1 MAASTDTL
9 LCPRCRR
16 PVDVDRS
23 GPGGRTREHCPSCG
37 LVQTGEQVGRLRDI
51 VARLET
57 IARAQYAL
65 TAEATALRAEQGQL
79 LRALDGTAFAPDR
92 RRPAPESR
100 PEVVRD
106 VLLWLGSALVA
117 VAALIFAL
125 FAWRRLG
132 DTGRAGLL
140 FAMTVLAAG
149 AAYSLLKRLPATAEA
164 LGGLTLALF
173 LVDWFVLRK
182 GGVGA
187 GLSVETWWAM
197 GTGMAAGLSV
207 AAAPWLR
214 LQAVAA
220 AVLVQV
226 SAVLVVTRM
235 DADWSVALGLALV
248 AAPLAAVAGL
258 LSRDRVWVPAA
269 VVLACGLALMEVAA
283 LMVVEDLFV
292 LGDGATSARLAAVLL
307 AMALAPAAAL
317 GTAGAGSPARRNSLV
332 AAAGASVVGAVAML
346 GAAVWTTPE
355 SLLAAVAVMG
365 AGGIAVA
372 LVLPAPV
379 RAGSLYAAG
388 AALGVGVARLL
399 EPVGEAMATPLS
411 LLAGAWAATLGD
423 RALDAA
429 GAGLAFDAAIVALLA
444 LAGAAGLVLV
454 RGRTLVP
461 APLAWGAGAAAVVGL
476 VITAPLAAGAP
487 IWAATLV
494 TAVGAL
500 AAMSAAAIA
509 DRRGWP
515 VPSLALAAAGLLGV
529 TAGGWASATEAGTLT
544 MLACVAAG
552 AAVATAAARTAPFR
566 QAFGALAVA
575 ATAGEGAAI
584 AISAGGSTA
593 HAGLVV
599 AMVGGAALAL
609 GALWRHRAAEGVALE
624 AVGAGALALGAA
636 MAAGDE
642 PWLAVVLTAATA
654 WLMVAGSSPP
664 RRLWLAAGAGTAVA
678 ATWTWLAT
686 FDVGLVEAYT
696 LPAAAVALAAGVI
709 ARRRNLTVDSWAAFA
724 PGLAIGLL
732 PSVALVIV
740 DGGLARPLIVTVSA
754 LVVLLAGAQTRLQA
768 PMVLGAGAL
777 LIVGLDALWPVA
789 ARVPRW
795 AAIGAIGL
803 TLLWLGATAEH
814 RLAQLKELG
823 RRFRDLEPDGPMPP
837 AQQGPLGPMGQ
848 SA

>member
-1 MAASTDTL
+1 M
-9 LCPRCRR
+9 
-16 PVDVDRS
+16 
-23 GPGGRTREHCPSCG
+23 
-37 LVQTGEQVGRLRDI
+37 QTGEQVSRLRAI
-51 VARLET
+51 VDRLDT
-57 IARAQYAL
+57 ITRAQYAL
-65 TAEATALRAEQGQL
+65 NAEATALRAEQVAL
-79 LRALDGTAFAPDR
+79 LRALETGAAPER

-140 FAMTVLAAG
+140 FAMTFLAAG
-149 AAYSLLKRLPATAEA
+149 AAASLRRRLPATAEA

-187 GLSVETWWAM
+187 GLSAETWWAM

-226 SAVLVVTRM
+226 SAVLAVTRL
-235 DADWSVALGLALV
+235 DAGWTVALGLALA
-248 AAPLAAVAGL
+248 AAPLAAAAGL

-269 VVLACGLALMEVAA
+269 AVLACGVALMEVAV
-283 LMVVEDLFV
+283 LMLVEDLFV
-292 LGDGATSARLAAVLL
+292 LGDGATAGRLAGVLL
-307 AMALAPAAAL
+307 AVALAPAAAL
-317 GTAGAGSPARRNSLV
+317 RTAGAGSPARRHALV
-332 AAAGASVVGAVAML
+332 AAAGASLLGAVAML
-346 GAAVWTTPE
+346 GAAVWTTPA
-355 SLLAAVAVMG
+355 SLLAAVAVLG
-365 AGGIAVA
+365 AGGVAVA
-372 LVLPAPV
+372 LALPAPL

-388 AALGVGVARLL
+388 AALGVGVGRLL
-399 EPVGEAMATPLS
+399 EPVAEAVAAPLS
-411 LLAGAWAATLGD
+411 WLADAWGAALGG

-429 GAGLAFDAAIVALLA
+429 GTGLAFDAAIVALLA

-454 RGRTLVP
+454 RERALVP

-476 VITAPLAAGAP
+476 VVTAPLAAGAP

-494 TAVGAL
+494 TAAGAL
-500 AAMSAAAIA
+500 AAMGAAALA
-509 DRRGWP
+509 DRRGWR
-515 VPSLALAAAGLLGV
+515 VPSLALAGAAGLIGV
-529 TAGGWASATEAGTLT
+529 TAGGWAAATEAGTLAV
-544 MLACVAAG
+544 LACAAGG
-552 AAVATAAARTAPFR
+552 AAVATAAARSAPFR
-566 QAFGALAVA
+566 QALGALAVA
-575 ATAGEGAAI
+575 AVAGEGAAI
-584 AISAGGSTA
+584 AIGAGASTA
-593 HAGLVV
+593 HAGVVV
-599 AMVGGAALAL
+599 AMVGGAALVA

-636 MAAGDE
+636 MAAGEE

-654 WLMVAGSSPP
+654 WFMVAGSSPA
-664 RRLWLAAGAGTAVA
+664 RRRWLAAGAGAAVA
-678 ATWTWLAT
+678 AVWAWLAT
-686 FDVGLVEAYT
+686 FDVALVEAYT
-696 LPAAAVALAAGVI
+696 LPAAAVALGAGVI
-709 ARRRNLTVDSWAAFA
+709 ARRRHPTVDSWAAFA
-724 PGLAIGLL
+724 PGLAVCLL

-740 DGGLARPLIVTVSA
+740 DGGLARPLAVTLAA

-777 LIVGLDALWPVA
+777 LVVGLDALWPVA

-795 AAIGAIGL
+795 AAIGTIGL

-823 RRFRDLEPDGPMPP
+823 RRFRDLEPE
-837 AQQGPLGPMGQ
+837 GPMGQ

>member
-16 PVDVDRS
+16 PVDAERS
-23 GPGGRTREHCPSCG
+23 GPAGRTRENCPSCG
-37 LVQTGEQVGRLRDI
+37 LIQTGEHVGRLRAV
-51 VARLET
+51 VARLDT

-65 TAEATALRAEQGQL
+65 TAEATALRAEQAEL
-79 LRALDGTAFAPDR
+79 LRVLGTGAPARPR
-92 RRPAPESR
+92 RSAPESR

-140 FAMTVLAAG
+140 FAMTFLAAG
-149 AAYSLLKRLPATAEA
+149 AAYGLHKRLPATAEA

-182 GGVGA
+182 GGAGA

-220 AVLVQV
+220 AVLAQV
-226 SAVLVVTRM
+226 SAVLVVTRL
-235 DADWSVALGLALV
+235 DADWTVALGLALV

-258 LSRDRVWVPAA
+258 LSRDREWTPAA
-269 VVLACGLALMEVAA
+269 VVLACGVALMEVAA
-283 LMVVEDLFV
+283 LMLVEDLFV
-292 LGDGATSARLAAVLL
+292 LGDGATSVRLAAVLL
-307 AMALAPAAAL
+307 AMALAPAGAL
-317 GTAGAGSPARRNSLV
+317 WTAGAGSLARRNTLV
-332 AAAGASVVGAVAML
+332 AAGAASVLGAVAML
-346 GAAVWTTPE
+346 AAAVWTTPA
-355 SLLAAVAVMG
+355 SLLAAVAVLG
-365 AGGIAVA
+365 AGGVALA
-372 LVLPAPV
+372 LVLPAEV

-388 AALGVGVARLL
+388 AALSVGVLRLL
-399 EPVGEAMATPLS
+399 EPVAAAAATPLS
-411 LLAGAWAATLGD
+411 WLSDVWGGSLGD
-423 RALDAA
+423 
-429 GAGLAFDAAIVALLA
+429 GAVTHAFAFDAAIVALLA

-454 RGRTLVP
+454 RGRGLVP
-461 APLAWGAGAAAVVGL
+461 APLAWGAAAAAMVGL
-476 VITAPLAAGAP
+476 VVTAPLAAGSP

-494 TAVGAL
+494 TAAGAL
-500 AAMSAAAIA
+500 AAMGAASLA
-509 DRRGWP
+509 DRRGWRLP
-515 VPSLALAAAGLLGV
+515 AGALAAGAAVLGA
-529 TAGGWASATEAGTLT
+529 TAAGWAAATEAGTVT
-544 MLACVAAG
+544 FLAFVAAG
-552 AAVATAAARTAPFR
+552 AAAATAAARTAAFR
-566 QAFGALAVA
+566 QALGALAATA
-575 ATAGEGAAI
+575 AAGEGAAI
-584 AISAGGSTA
+584 AVSAGAATA
-593 HAGLVV
+593 HAGVV
-599 AMVGGAALAL
+599 MARVGGAALVA

-624 AVGAGALALGAA
+624 AVGAGALVLGAGL
-636 MAAGDE
+636 AAGEE
-642 PWLAVVLTAATA
+642 PWLAVVLTAAVA
-654 WLMVAGSSPP
+654 WLMVAGTSPA

-678 ATWTWLAT
+678 ATWAWLAT

-696 LPAAAVALAAGVI
+696 LPAAAVALAAGVVARAAPGAGWV
-709 ARRRNLTVDSWAAFA
+709 ARRRNTTVDSWAAFA
-724 PGLAIGLL
+724 PGLGIGLL
-732 PSVALVIV
+732 PSVALVVI
-740 DGGLARPLIVTVSA
+740 DGGLARPLAVTLAA

-777 LIVGLDALWPVA
+777 LVVGLDALWPVA

-795 AAIGAIGL
+795 AAIGTVGL

-823 RRFRDLEPDGPMPP
+823 RRFRDLEPDGPM
-837 AQQGPLGPMGQ
+837 GQ
-848 SA
+848 SV

>member
-9 LCPRCRR
+9 SCPRCRR
-16 PVDVDRS
+16 PVDAER
-23 GPGGRTREHCPSCG
+23 CASCG
-37 LVQTGEQVGRLRDI
+37 LVQTGEQVGRLRVI
-51 VARLET
+51 VDRLDT

-79 LRALDGTAFAPDR
+79 LRALGSTSGPER

-140 FAMTVLAAG
+140 FAMTFLAAG
-149 AAYSLLKRLPATAEA
+149 AAYSLHKRLPATAEA

-214 LQAVAA
+214 LQAIAA
-220 AVLVQV
+220 ALLVQM
-226 SAVLVVTRM
+226 SAVLVVTRL

-258 LSRDRVWVPAA
+258 LSRDRVWLPAA
-269 VVLACGLALMEVAA
+269 VVLACGVALMDVAA
-283 LMVVEDLFV
+283 LMVVENLFV

-307 AMALAPAAAL
+307 AMALTPAAAL
-317 GTAGAGSPARRNSLV
+317 WTAGAGSPARLSALV
-332 AAAGASVVGAVAML
+332 AAAGASVLGAVAML
-346 GAAVWTTPE
+346 AAAVWTTPE
-355 SLLAAVAVMG
+355 SLLAAVAVLG
-365 AGGIAVA
+365 AGGVAVA
-372 LVLPAPV
+372 LTLPAPV
-379 RAGSLYAAG
+379 RAGGLYAAG
-388 AALGVGVARLL
+388 AALGVGVVRLL
-399 EPVGEAMATPLS
+399 EPVGEAVATPLS
-411 LLAGAWAATLGD
+411 SLADAWAATLGD
-423 RALDAA
+423 SALDAA
-429 GAGLAFDAAIVALLA
+429 GTGLAFDAAIVALLA
-444 LAGAAGLVLV
+444 LTGAAGLALV

-461 APLAWGAGAAAVVGL
+461 APLAWAAGAAGVVGL

-494 TAVGAL
+494 TAGGAM
-500 AAMSAAAIA
+500 AAMGAAAIA

-515 VPSLALAAAGLLGV
+515 VPSLALAGAAGLLGV
-529 TAGGWASATEAGTLT
+529 TAGGWAAGTEAGTLT
-544 MLACVAAG
+544 LLACVAAG

-584 AISAGGSTA
+584 AISAGASTA
-593 HAGLVV
+593 HAGVVV

-624 AVGAGALALGAA
+624 AGGAGALALGAA
-636 MAAGDE
+636 MAASDE

-654 WLMVAGSSPP
+654 WLMVAGSSPA

-678 ATWTWLAT
+678 ATWAWLAT

-709 ARRRNLTVDSWAAFA
+709 ARRRNPTVDSWAAFA

-740 DGGLARPLIVTVSA
+740 DGGLARPLIVTVAA
-754 LVVLLAGAQTRLQA
+754 LVVLLAGARTRLQA
-768 PMVLGAGAL
+768 PMILGAGAL

-823 RRFRDLEPDGPMPP
+823 RRFRDLEPDGPVGHT
-837 AQQGPLGPMGQ
+837 A
-848 SA
+848 

>member
-16 PVDVDRS
+16 PVDAER
-23 GPGGRTREHCPSCG
+23 CASCG

-51 VARLET
+51 VARLDT

-65 TAEATALRAEQGQL
+65 TAETTALRAEQGQL
-79 LRALDGTAFAPDR
+79 LRALGSTSGPER

-140 FAMTVLAAG
+140 FAMTFLAAG

-207 AAAPWLR
+207 TAAPWLR

-220 AVLVQV
+220 ALLVQV
-226 SAVLVVTRM
+226 SAVLVVTRL
-235 DADWSVALGLALV
+235 DADWSVALGMALV
-248 AAPLAAVAGL
+248 AAALAAVAGL
-258 LSRDRVWVPAA
+258 LSRDRVWLPAA
-269 VVLACGLALMEVAA
+269 VVLACGVALMDLAA
-283 LMVVEDLFV
+283 LMAVEDLFV

-307 AMALAPAAAL
+307 ALALAPAAAL
-317 GTAGAGSPARRNSLV
+317 WTPGAGSPARLSALV
-332 AAAGASVVGAVAML
+332 AAAGASVLGAVAML
-346 GAAVWTTPE
+346 AAAVWTTPE
-355 SLLAAVAVMG
+355 SLLAAVAVLG
-365 AGGIAVA
+365 AGGVAVA
-372 LVLPAPV
+372 LALPAPV
-379 RAGSLYAAG
+379 RAGGLYAAG
-388 AALGVGVARLL
+388 AALGVGVVRLL
-399 EPVGEAMATPLS
+399 EPVGEAVAAPLS
-411 LLAGAWAATLGD
+411 WLVDVWAATLGD
-423 RALDAA
+423 SALDAA
-429 GAGLAFDAAIVALLA
+429 GASLAFDAAIVALLA

-494 TAVGAL
+494 TAGGGL
-500 AAMSAAAIA
+500 AAMGAAALA
-509 DRRGWP
+509 DRRGWR
-515 VPSLALAAAGLLGV
+515 VPSLALAAAAGLLGV
-529 TAGGWASATEAGTLT
+529 TAGGWAAATEAGTLT
-544 MLACVAAG
+544 LLACVAAG
-552 AAVATAAARTAPFR
+552 AAVATAAARTAQFR
-566 QAFGALAVA
+566 QALGALAVA

-584 AISAGGSTA
+584 AISAGASTA

-609 GALWRHRAAEGVALE
+609 GTLWRHRAAEGVALE
-624 AVGAGALALGAA
+624 AVGAGTLALGAA
-636 MAAGDE
+636 MAATHE

-654 WLMVAGSSPP
+654 WLMVAGSSPA

-678 ATWTWLAT
+678 ATWAWLAT

-709 ARRRNLTVDSWAAFA
+709 ARRRNPTVDSWTAFA
-724 PGLAIGLL
+724 PGLTVGLL

-740 DGGLARPLIVTVSA
+740 DGGLARPLFVTGAA

-777 LIVGLDALWPVA
+777 LVVGLDTLWPVA

-795 AAIGAIGL
+795 AAIGTVGL

-814 RLAQLKELG
+814 RLAQLKALG
-823 RRFRDLEPDGPMPP
+823 RRFRDLEPDGP
-837 AQQGPLGPMGQ
+837 LGQ